1 MYVCVL
7 LRAPTHPLSPR
18 IAANQL
24 GTQIYPVCVNNAWR
38 VQIFYEG
45 GLCLR
50 DVTGFLYADDV
61 T

>member
-1 MYVCVL
+1 MCVRFVESAHTSSL
-7 LRAPTHPLSPR
+7 TAQP
-18 IAANQL
+18 ANQM